1 MKSSIFWDITPY
13 IQLKIIGYWE
23 GSRRFHLHG
32 RRINQTKPSAC
43 YLFRGGFLFGLFFD
57 PEDVG
62 DVFLLNV
69 C

>member
-1 MKSSIFWDITPY
+1 MQS
-13 IQLKIIGYWE
+13 
-23 GSRRFHLHG
+23 
-32 RRINQTKPSAC
+32 RRINQAETSAYC
-43 YLFRGGFLFGLFFD
+43 LFRGGFLFGLFFD